1 MRTLVALA
9 LILAGFPLGALAAAP
24 GQGSAPLRI
33 AFIDPL
39 SGPFALTGEVALKRF
54 RQEAEEAGR
63 AAGTKIEIV
72 PLDNKGS
79 PQESVTM
86 LRRAIDQG
94 IRYVAQGQGSG
105 AALALV
111 EAIERHNE
119 RDPARTVLFL
129 NYAALDP
136 ALTNERCS
144 FWHFRFDAHVEMRM
158 EALTSHLARQPQVRR
173 VYLVVQ
179 DYSFGHQFAA
189 AARAMLARKR
199 PDVEIVGEDRHP
211 PGQVRDFAPYIAKIR
226 AARAD
231 AVLTGNWGN
240 DMNLLVKAAREARLE
255 ANFYTFFASSPGAV
269 EAMGEAG
276 IGRVRDVTDWHPN
289 AASRATLRR
298 ATAFR
303 ARTGDEFHFY
313 RVGILV
319 RMLTEAVAKAR
330 SAEPREVAFA
340 LEDMD
345 APTDLGEARMRARDH
360 QLVAPLV
367 VAGLERSARVGGP
380 REVRV
385 ESGSGLG
392 WRTLE
397 RLPAYV
403 AATATSCEMRRPAR

>member
-1 MRTLVALA
+1 MRALLFLG
-9 LILAGFPLGALAAAP
+9 LILALPPAGALAAAP
-24 GQGSAPLRI
+24 TGSAPLRI

-39 SGPFALTGEVALKRF
+39 SGPFALTGEIALKRF
-54 RQEAEEAGR
+54 RQEAEDVGR
-63 AAGTKIEIV
+63 AAGLAIEIV

-79 PQESVTM
+79 AQESVTM
-86 LRRAIDQG
+86 LRRAIDHG
-94 IRYVAQGQGSG
+94 IRYVTQGQGSG

-111 EAIERHNE
+111 EAIERHNA
-119 RDPARTVLFL
+119 RDPAREVLYL

-136 ALTNERCS
+136 SLTNGRCS
-144 FWHFRFDAHVEMRM
+144 FWHFRFDSHVEMRM

-189 AARAMLARKR
+189 AAREMLARKR
-199 PDVEIVGEDRHP
+199 PDIEIVGEDRHA
-211 PGQVRDFAPYIAKIR
+211 PGQVRDFAPYVAKIR

-255 ANFYTFFASSPGAV
+255 ASFYTFFASSPGAV

-276 IGRVRDVTDWHPN
+276 VGRVRDVTDWHPN

-303 ARTGDEFHFY
+303 ARTGEEFHFY
-313 RVGILV
+313 RVGVLM
-319 RMLTEAVAKAR
+319 RMLAEAVAKAR
-330 SAEPREVAFA
+330 SAEPRAVALA
-340 LEDMD
+340 LENLD
-345 APTDLGEARMRARDH
+345 AQTDLGEARMRARDH
-360 QLVAPLV
+360 QLIAPLV
-367 VAGLERSARVGGP
+367 IADLERSARAGGP

-403 AATATSCEMRRPAR
+403 AATPTSCDMRRPAR